1 MSRQYSNRPLIP
13 PRRRVALQMCDFV
26 SYPPPQTNDT
36 SSDSTPW
43 QLTDPLSCIHQQP
56 TSIAPPPITAQNDF
70 SYFQY
75 PPYRQTFEPPL
86 PASNREI
93 NNNQHVHQLNEVH
106 PSCHFHYLEPNP
118 EEPPRPL
125 LPLSVVTV
133 KKKILFFIFFV
144 IYLF

>member
-1 MSRQYSNRPLIP
+1 
-13 PRRRVALQMCDFV
+13 
-26 SYPPPQTNDT
+26 
-36 SSDSTPW
+36 
-43 QLTDPLSCIHQQP
+43 
-56 TSIAPPPITAQNDF
+56 
-70 SYFQY
+70 
-75 PPYRQTFEPPL
+75 
-86 PASNREI
+86 
-93 NNNQHVHQLNEVH
+93 VH